1 MASCRFFS
9 EILTPIIL
17 MMVAMV
23 SAVME
28 PVFSVSKESNAFRRA
43 VGERGRE
50 RKKRDMNS
58 VSYETKG
65 KGNWGRI

>member
-1 MASCRFFS
+1 
-9 EILTPIIL
+9 

-43 VGERGRE
+43 VGERGRK